1 MAFDKTVT
9 IPGDKTYKLSNNI
22 KKYTLGDLG
31 FITNKA
37 GVHILHR
44 ALEPEKAL
52 DNAIQLKVSI
62 NQELTGFKMSTV
74 SAGEVVR
81 VDIFKNNNA
90 AELVKLYYFFVN
102 ELIERGV
109 LEEINE

>member
-1 MAFDKTVT
+1 MFDA
-9 IPGDKTYKLSNNI
+9 NCR
-22 KKYTLGDLG
+22 
-31 FITNKA
+31 FIGKSYLLK
-37 GVHILHR
+37 IL
-44 ALEPEKAL
+44 
-52 DNAIQLKVSI
+52 

-74 SAGEVVR
+74 SAGDVVR
-81 VDIFKNNNA
+81 VDIFKNKNA

>member
-9 IPGDKTYKLSNNI
+9 IPGDKIYKLSNNI
-22 KKYTLGDLG
+22 KTYTLGDLG
-31 FITNKA
+31 FIKNKA

-74 SAGEVVR
+74 SAGDVVR